1 MRKVLR
7 VTALTAV
14 GIALLSCAP
23 RPSQVAYAPPP
34 EVDAPRPPVVRAPLP
49 PVAYAPPPPVA
60 YAPRPPAVYAPPPPM
75 AYAPRQPVGYA
86 PPPPGPHGRSSY
98 AVSETPRPAAP
109 MTWHASKRWAEVKTG
124 ARDGQDSQAKFKAA
138 QVKAAKLGVENLTKE
153 DVDGLTVAQI
163 KELRGY

>member
-49 PVAYAPPPPVA
+49 PVAYAPPPP
-60 YAPRPPAVYAPPPPM
+60 M

-86 PPPPGPHGRSSY
+86 PPPGPYGRSSY
-98 AVSETPRPAAP
+98 AVSETPPPAAP

-138 QVKAAKLGVENLTKE
+138 QAKAAKLGVENLTKE

>member
-7 VTALTAV
+7 LTALTAV

-34 EVDAPRPPVVRAPLP
+34 EVDAPPPPVVRAPLP
-49 PVAYAPPPPVA
+49 PVAYAPPPPMA
-60 YAPRPPAVYAPPPPM
+60 YAPRP
-75 AYAPRQPVGYA
+75 PVGYA
-86 PPPPGPHGRSSY
+86 PPPPPVAYAPPPGPYGRSSY
-98 AVSETPRPAAP
+98 GVSETPPPAAP

-124 ARDGQDSQAKFKAA
+124 ARNGQDSQAKFKAA
-138 QVKAAKLGVENLTKE
+138 QAKAAKLGVENLTKE
-153 DVDGLTVAQI
+153 DVDGLTVAQL